1 MADRTGRPLRGGFFF
16 SRIRGPAAVAG
27 VAAAVIVSTAVGL
40 SIVRPRTPLLVWNA
54 SPSSPVGLYAVT
66 SGSGVRVGDMV
77 VAWPPPAYRRMA
89 AARSYLPFHVPLV
102 KRVAAV
108 AGDRVC
114 ARRERI
120 LVNGRP
126 AGLRRMR
133 DPSGRTMPWWS
144 GCRRLRPGELFLL
157 STAGPLAFDGRYFG
171 VTGASELVGRARRL
185 WPSPSRS
192 ASND

>member
-1 MADRTGRPLRGGFFF
+1 VADPAGRPLRRGFFF
-16 SRIRGPAAVAG
+16 SRIRRPAATAG
-27 VAAAVIVSTAVGL
+27 AAAVIVSTAVAL
-40 SIVRPRTPLLVWNA
+40 SLLRPRAPLLVWNA

-66 SGSGVRVGDMV
+66 SGSGVRVGEMV
-77 VAWPPPAYRRMA
+77 VAWPPPSARTMA
-89 AARSYLPFHVPLV
+89 AARFYLPFHVPLV

-114 ARRERI
+114 ARRQRI
-120 LVNGRP
+120 LINGRP

-157 STAGPLAFDGRYFG
+157 SAAGPLAFDGRYFG
-171 VTGASELVGRARRL
+171 VTGASDLVGSARLL
-185 WPSPSRS
+185 WPKPNEGS
-192 ASND
+192 SNG